1 MRKVYFKTVA
11 VRVVFFVFGGV
22 LLSLVVSVGN
32 RRGRFDD
39 LTSAAVPSLVTM
51 ANEAI
56 TMAAIDW
63 ATVSRMESDYWRSVR
78 AETMTPRQIVDYLHW
93 SNRTACKSVHYFGG
107 QFVPS
112 TAPRGLDGQYPIC
125 LDPPVRPTSALTSS
139 LQLKDIQKNKKRTGC
154 IVYSVGING
163 DWSFD
168 EAMAEYGCRVFS
180 FDPSMNVTDH
190 DHSRFV
196 HFFNLGLSDRDHV
209 IDGGI
214 EDGDGGGDGGGK
226 WTMKSLD
233 SIYRMLAATTATTA
247 NKERH
252 HDDDAVIDYL
262 KMDIEWDEWAVL
274 PQIIGSG
281 MLAKIRQLTVEFHL
295 PTKFI
300 PSSRDDDGKSSSSA
314 PPPPPSSP
322 SAAAVV
328 DLSLDDYRRLVAVIQ
343 SMEQQHGM
351 IRFESRANPWSV
363 KTIKA
368 LDHYVGPTC
377 FEISFY
383 QILAI

>member
-22 LLSLVVSVGN
+22 LLSLVVSVWN

-56 TMAAIDW
+56 TMAATDW

-78 AETMTPRQIVDYLHW
+78 AETMTPRQIVDYLKW
-93 SNRTACKSVHYFGG
+93 SNRSACETVHYFGG
-107 QFVPS
+107 FLPVWKSPK
-112 TAPRGLDGQYPIC
+112 GIDGQYPVC
-125 LDPPVRPTSALTSS
+125 LDPPVRPQSS
-139 LQLKDIQKNKKRTGC
+139 KTKFSFKKFKEMKEKNEHNLDKRLC

-209 IDGGI
+209 IDA
-214 EDGDGGGDGGGK
+214 DAGDGGDGK

-233 SIYRMLAATTATTA
+233 SIYRMLATAATA

-252 HDDDAVIDYL
+252 HGDDAVIDYL

-314 PPPPPSSP
+314 PPPPSSSP

-383 QILAI
+383 QILAT

>member
-1 MRKVYFKTVA
+1 MKEK
-11 VRVVFFVFGGV
+11 
-22 LLSLVVSVGN
+22 
-32 RRGRFDD
+32 
-39 LTSAAVPSLVTM
+39 
-51 ANEAI
+51 NE
-56 TMAAIDW
+56 
-63 ATVSRMESDYWRSVR
+63 
-78 AETMTPRQIVDYLHW
+78 H
-93 SNRTACKSVHYFGG
+93 N
-107 QFVPS
+107 
-112 TAPRGLDGQYPIC
+112 LD
-125 LDPPVRPTSALTSS
+125 
-139 LQLKDIQKNKKRTGC
+139 KRLC

-180 FDPSMNVTDH
+180 FDPSMNETDH

-196 HFFNLGLSDRDHV
+196 HFFNLGLSDRDHI
-209 IDGGI
+209 IDG
-214 EDGDGGGDGGGK
+214 DAGDGGGK

-233 SIYRMLAATTATTA
+233 SIYRMLATAATA
-247 NKERH
+247 NNERH
-252 HDDDAVIDYL
+252 HDDAAVIDYL

-274 PQIIGSG
+274 PQIIESG

-300 PSSRDDDGKSSSSA
+300 PSSRDDDDSSA
-314 PPPPPSSP
+314 PPSSP
-322 SAAAVV
+322 SAAV
-328 DLSLDDYRRLVAVIQ
+328 DLSLDDYRRLVAVIK

-383 QILAI
+383 QQILPTFVTQ